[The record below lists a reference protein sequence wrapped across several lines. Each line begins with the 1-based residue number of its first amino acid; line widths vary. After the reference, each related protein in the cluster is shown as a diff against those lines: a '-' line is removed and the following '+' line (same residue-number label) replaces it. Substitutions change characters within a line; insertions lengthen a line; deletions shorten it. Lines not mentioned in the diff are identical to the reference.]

1 MVHEAP
7 RLKGHLRL
15 RLRRSFAM
23 VLAMSVSRQQC
34 RASRDI
40 TGPLRRDEGRVRF
53 FCVPRACMATFSYTP
68 MLEGSC
74 DDAWYREVV

>member
-1 MVHEAP
+1 MGHEEP
-7 RLKGHLRL
+7 RLKGHPRL
-15 RLRRSFAM
+15 RMLRASAM

-53 FCVPRACMATFSYTP
+53 FC
-68 MLEGSC
+68 
-74 DDAWYREVV
+74 YRCKTHS